1 MARERSAERQRASLV
16 LPHDPTL
23 PRTHTMTVA
32 SVFKIHSLLGLETQT
47 SLSYNRVPRTA
58 ELWAADEEDS
68 EDDEDDED
76 VDDDD
81 DEEGDDE
88 EEGEG
93 ELTSANA

>member
-1 MARERSAERQRASLV
+1 
-16 LPHDPTL
+16 
-23 PRTHTMTVA
+23 MTVA
-32 SVFKIHSLLGLETQT
+32 SVFKINSLLGLETQT
-47 SLSYNRVPRTA
+47 SLCYNRVPRTA

-76 VDDDD
+76 LDDDDD

-93 ELTSANA
+93 ELTRANA